1 MQNTNFPTF
10 SYCRNEVTQES
21 KCQSHHLIRTRH
33 FLPATCVNGANKL
46 VQIDLP
52 LFGHFRRSMA
62 CSTMMLMNYPL
73 ILLSEST
80 AVSVEVVVDNAR
92 RPVESRTEAKLAR
105 DRAER
110 PRLRS
115 RSLSH
120 DRVKRSSSRSRSKS
134 QGLSCRWEPEKHP
147 RAISCQDGTDAATA
161 SDERRT
167 SLLRHIPRMPVR
179 QMSSRLRMPERQ
191 ASKGKLFSDTVDKAI
206 SRLRMPIRQI
216 SRRHVETMP
225 ETKSDAVGGMSSPE
239 YPLSPKRSSLQKHC

>member
-1 MQNTNFPTF
+1 
-10 SYCRNEVTQES
+10 
-21 KCQSHHLIRTRH
+21 
-33 FLPATCVNGANKL
+33 
-46 VQIDLP
+46 
-52 LFGHFRRSMA
+52 
-62 CSTMMLMNYPL
+62 MMLMNYPL

-80 AVSVEVVVDNAR
+80 AVSIEVVVDNAR

-120 DRVKRSSSRSRSKS
+120 DRVERSAPRSRSKS
-134 QGLSCRWEPEKHP
+134 QGPSCRWEPEKHP
-147 RAISCQDGTDAATA
+147 RAISCQGDTDAVAATTT
-161 SDERRT
+161 DERRH

-191 ASKGKLFSDTVDKAI
+191 ASKGMLFSDTVDKAI

-216 SRRHVETMP
+216 SKRNVETMP
-225 ETKSDAVGGMSSPE
+225 ETESDADCGTSSPE
-239 YPLSPKRSSLQKHC
+239 YPLSAKRSSLQKHC

>member
-1 MQNTNFPTF
+1 
-10 SYCRNEVTQES
+10 
-21 KCQSHHLIRTRH
+21 
-33 FLPATCVNGANKL
+33 
-46 VQIDLP
+46 
-52 LFGHFRRSMA
+52 MA
-62 CSTMMLMNYPL
+62 SRTMMLMNYPL

-80 AVSVEVVVDNAR
+80 AVSIEVVVDNAR

-120 DRVKRSSSRSRSKS
+120 DRVKRSTPRSRSKS
-134 QGLSCRWEPEKHP
+134 QGPSCRWEPEKHP
-147 RAISCQDGTDAATA
+147 RAIPCQGETEAAVT
-161 SDERRT
+161 SDERKH

-216 SRRHVETMP
+216 SKRNVETTP
-225 ETKSDAVGGMSSPE
+225 DTKSDADCGTSSPD
-239 YPLSPKRSSLQKHC
+239 YSLSAKRSSLQKHC